1 VREDG
6 NISPIPEAR
15 MLNVERQRI
24 AELEDQVRVLSREK
38 RDLEEK
44 VEKLTPRRIYVANLN
59 EFFWREV

>member
-1 VREDG
+1 
-6 NISPIPEAR
+6 